1 MPTHK
6 PVARDDRPDKVYR
19 NETGKLTAV
28 AREIKDMHQA
38 GRPVLV
44 GTVSI
49 EKNEHLSALLKME
62 GVPHNVLNAK
72 NHEQDAEIVAQAG
85 RRGAVT
91 VATNIA
97 GRGVDI
103 ILGGHPKDADAA
115 EEVRRLGGLHVI
127 GTERHEAR
135 RIDNQLRGRSGRQ
148 GDPGSSQFFVSLED
162 DLMRIFGGDKVKGL
176 MERMNIPE
184 DEAIK
189 SGIVTKAI
197 EGAQERIEG
206 HHFDA
211 RKHVLQFDEVINKH
225 REAIYSMRRALIN
238 PAETEASRALA
249 REMVEEEVRE
259 MVSAH
264 ATETGVVEYEEIV
277 GAFRRVVPFP
287 DEETKELVRILT
299 EKKSAPEVEAH
310 LLSLIERVYKAK
322 EKEVGEESMR
332 QIERMVL
339 LRV

>member
-1 MPTHK
+1 MPGRRYSEGLHQAIEAKEGVPVQRESRTVATITFQNYFRKYEKLSGMTGTALSSQEEFVQVYGTQTIPIPTHK

-115 EEVRRLGGLHVI
+115 EAV
-127 GTERHEAR
+127 
-135 RIDNQLRGRSGRQ
+135 
-148 GDPGSSQFFVSLED
+148 
-162 DLMRIFGGDKVKGL
+162 
-176 MERMNIPE
+176 
-184 DEAIK
+184 
-189 SGIVTKAI
+189 
-197 EGAQERIEG
+197 
-206 HHFDA
+206 
-211 RKHVLQFDEVINKH
+211 
-225 REAIYSMRRALIN
+225 
-238 PAETEASRALA
+238 
-249 REMVEEEVRE
+249 
-259 MVSAH
+259 
-264 ATETGVVEYEEIV
+264 
-277 GAFRRVVPFP
+277 
-287 DEETKELVRILT
+287 
-299 EKKSAPEVEAH
+299 
-310 LLSLIERVYKAK
+310 
-322 EKEVGEESMR
+322 
-332 QIERMVL
+332 
-339 LRV
+339 